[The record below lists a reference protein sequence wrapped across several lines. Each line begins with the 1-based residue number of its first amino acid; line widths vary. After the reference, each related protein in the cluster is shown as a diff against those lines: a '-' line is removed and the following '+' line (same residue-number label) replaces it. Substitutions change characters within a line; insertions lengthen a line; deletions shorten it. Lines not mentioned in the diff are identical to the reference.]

1 MPSLF
6 YVSGCVF
13 HSVHTAVVKLL
24 AQNKKKIEALK
35 CVGCGLCQ
43 HNSHPMC
50 IVRRSKRSSGLFWH
64 KSASDVGGKE

>member
-24 AQNKKKIEALK
+24 AQNKKKNRSPEVCRLWLVSAQLTPHVYSTQIEAL
-35 CVGCGLCQ
+35 
-43 HNSHPMC
+43 
-50 IVRRSKRSSGLFWH
+50 FW
-64 KSASDVGGKE
+64 ALLAQVCE